1 MPQSIFILCNIKY
14 TYYIPTFLLFN
25 YMYKKY
31 IYNYYR
37 KMNGLGFCE
46 SNEKYSILKKLVN
59 YINLD
64 PTINDSDKKNIE
76 INKLKK
82 VLGLGCEDTLN
93 KILKGQTQPQ
103 APPQRQAQPQTQTQP
118 QRQTQ
123 TPQQTPP
130 QTPPQARSPWYS
142 SYMFLTNPTKQPDKR
157 EHSEFDIDGL
167 TEKEIDGLNIE
178 IKGLQHLN
186 KSGEHRMTY
195 YEFFEINNL
204 LLDKYLDWYFKL
216 TGVQHGYDDGNTYTK
231 ESLHCTKVI
240 KLVKNEGKFSL
251 INKYNTNKDYRKIDE
266 SIDEYKF
273 NLYAKVAQGFN
284 GNYYD
289 KINISNIYTSTLINL
304 NNNTDKRQQEIEEE
318 QEEEQEEEREIKKAE
333 EEAGTYKKKIKIPAN
348 LARNF
353 FTFNE
358 LFKTYGLFND
368 EFNGKKV
375 QLHNYEKTIRRSFGP
390 NYKLDDTLFSLNIN
404 KNKNNDEY
412 IITDGNGRRV
422 NEYYDTRGL
431 VFNKSTVNV
440 EYLDEIIFHDR
451 DLSEAYDKYNPP
463 ISSSEKESQGGKRI
477 SKGKSNKV
485 AKKPVVSQTKQS
497 VYKEIFGKQM
507 KIYKMPDSRKEY
519 VKYKGELH
527 PISEYKSLMK
537 QKAMAKPKAK
547 K

>member
-1 MPQSIFILCNIKY
+1 
-14 TYYIPTFLLFN
+14 
-25 YMYKKY
+25 
-31 IYNYYR
+31 
-37 KMNGLGFCE
+37 MNGFGFCE

-64 PTINDSDKKNIE
+64 PTITDSEKNIE
-76 INKLKK
+76 INKFKK
-82 VLGLGCEDTLN
+82 VLGPGCGDTLN
-93 KILKGQTQPQ
+93 TILKRQTQPQTQTQ
-103 APPQRQAQPQTQTQP
+103 APPQRQTQPQTQTQP
-118 QRQTQ
+118 QRQT
-123 TPQQTPP
+123 PP
-130 QTPPQARSPWYS
+130 QTQTQPQAHSPWYS
-142 SYMFLTNPTKQPDKR
+142 SYMFPKNPMNQPDKR
-157 EHSEFDIDGL
+157 EHSEFD
-167 TEKEIDGLNIE
+167 IDGLNIE

-273 NLYAKVAQGFN
+273 NLFAKVAQGFN

-289 KINISNIYTSTLINL
+289 KINISKIYTSTLINL
-304 NNNTDKRQQEIEEE
+304 NNNTDKRQQEKEKEKEEE
-318 QEEEQEEEREIKKAE
+318 QEEEQEEEEREREIKKAE
-333 EEAGTYKKKIKIPAN
+333 EKAGIYKKKIKIPPN
-348 LARNF
+348 LPYGF

-375 QLHNYEKTIRRSFGP
+375 QLHNYEKTIHRSFGP
-390 NYKLDDTLFSLNIN
+390 SYNLDETLFSLNIN

-412 IITDGNGRRV
+412 IITDDNGIHV
-422 NEYYDTRGL
+422 NNRHETRGL
-431 VFNKSTVNV
+431 VLNKGSGSVYL

-451 DLSEAYDKYNPP
+451 DLSDAYDKYNPP

-485 AKKPVVSQTKQS
+485 AKKPVVSQKKQS

-537 QKAMAKPKAK
+537 QKALAKPKAK

>member
-1 MPQSIFILCNIKY
+1 
-14 TYYIPTFLLFN
+14 
-25 YMYKKY
+25 
-31 IYNYYR
+31 
-37 KMNGLGFCE
+37 MNGLGFCE

-64 PTINDSDKKNIE
+64 PTINDSEKKNIE

-82 VLGLGCEDTLN
+82 VLGLGCDDTLN

-123 TPQQTPP
+123 RQTPP
-130 QTPPQARSPWYS
+130 QTQTQPQARRPWF
-142 SYMFLTNPTKQPDKR
+142 SYTFPKNPMNQPDKR

-167 TEKEIDGLNIE
+167 SIE
-178 IKGLQHLN
+178 IKGLQYLN
-186 KSGEHRMTY
+186 SSDEHKMTY
-195 YEFFEINNL
+195 YEFFENNNL
-204 LLDKYLDWYFKL
+204 LSDKYVDLYFKL
-216 TGVQHGYDDGNTYTK
+216 TGVLRTWSDGYKTYN
-231 ESLHCTKVI
+231 EDLDCTKVI
-240 KLVKNEGKFSL
+240 KLVKNKNGKFSL
-251 INKYNTNKDYRKIDE
+251 INKYNTNDDYRKIDQLM
-266 SIDEYKF
+266 DGAKF
-273 NLYAKVAQGFN
+273 YLYAKTGGLQGEPY
-284 GNYYD
+284 YYD

-304 NNNTDKRQQEIEEE
+304 NNNTDKRQQEKEKEKEKEKEEE
-318 QEEEQEEEREIKKAE
+318 QEEEQEEEEREREIKKAE
-333 EEAGTYKKKIKIPAN
+333 EKAGIYKKKIKIPSD
-348 LARNF
+348 LPYGF

-375 QLHNYEKTIRRSFGP
+375 QLHNYEKTIHRSFGP
-390 NYKLDDTLFSLNIN
+390 SYNLDETLFSLNIN

-412 IITDGNGRRV
+412 IITDDNGKHV
-422 NEYYDTRGL
+422 NNKYDTWGL
-431 VFNKSTVNV
+431 VLNKGSVV
-440 EYLDEIIFHDR
+440 DLEYLDEIIFHDKG
-451 DLSEAYDKYNPP
+451 LSEAYDKYNPP
-463 ISSSEKESQGGKRI
+463 ITSFKKKSQGGKRI

-485 AKKPVVSQTKQS
+485 AKKPVVSQKKQS

-537 QKAMAKPKAK
+537 QKTMAKPKPKAKPKAK
-547 K
+547 PKK

>member
-25 YMYKKY
+25 YMYKIY

-82 VLGLGCEDTLN
+82 VLGLGCDDTLN

-103 APPQRQAQPQTQTQP
+103 PQTQPQTQT
-118 QRQTQ
+118 QTQ

-157 EHSEFDIDGL
+157 EHSEFDIDRL
-167 TEKEIDGLNIE
+167 SIE
-178 IKGLQHLN
+178 IEGLQHLN
-186 KSGEHRMTY
+186 SSGEHTLTY
-195 YEFFEINNL
+195 YKFFEKNNL
-204 LLDKYLDWYFKL
+204 LSDKYLGLYFKL
-216 TGVQHGYDDGNTYTK
+216 TGVLHMWSDGYATYNK
-231 ESLHCTKVI
+231 PLDCTKVI
-240 KLVKNEGKFSL
+240 KLVKNDGNFSL
-251 INKYNTNKDYRKIDE
+251 INKYNTCNDYRKIDQQM
-266 SIDEYKF
+266 DGAKF
-273 NLYAKVAQGFN
+273 NLYAKTAELQGEPY
-284 GNYYD
+284 YYD
-289 KINISNIYTSTLINL
+289 KINISKIYTSTLINL
-304 NNNTDKRQQEIEEE
+304 NNNTDKRQQEKEKEKEEE
-318 QEEEQEEEREIKKAE
+318 QEI
-333 EEAGTYKKKIKIPAN
+333 I
-348 LARNF
+348 
-353 FTFNE
+353 
-358 LFKTYGLFND
+358 FND
-368 EFNGKKV
+368 K
-375 QLHNYEKTIRRSFGP
+375 
-390 NYKLDDTLFSLNIN
+390 
-404 KNKNNDEY
+404 
-412 IITDGNGRRV
+412 
-422 NEYYDTRGL
+422 
-431 VFNKSTVNV
+431 
-440 EYLDEIIFHDR
+440 

-463 ISSSEKESQGGKRI
+463 ITSSLGGKRK

-485 AKKPVVSQTKQS
+485 AKKPVVSQKKQS
-497 VYKEIFGKQM
+497 IYKEIFGKQM

-537 QKAMAKPKAK
+537 QKTMAKPKPKAKAK